1 VRLAEELGYEA
12 CYVTHIA
19 GRESLTLLT
28 IYASATERLRIGT
41 GVVPIYTRTPATMAQ
56 TAATINEFSHGRLR
70 LGLGVSHRPV
80 VEGWHGQSID
90 SPAGEMREYVAI
102 VRAILRGE
110 DPPAGTKWS
119 TGFRLAGVDLAPDMP
134 IYIAALSPLM
144 LRLAGEI
151 ADGVILNWCP
161 PERVAFARAR
171 IAEGAEAAE
180 RDPASVM
187 VAVYVRAWVGPEETE
202 AMSALRAMAGQYA
215 SYRAYRRQFDEVGLG
230 PQAAVAGQAH
240 RAGRPEDVPEV
251 LVRAVCAVG
260 GEARDRVEAFR
271 EAGADLPIVYPVA
284 TADAAASI
292 ETTLR
297 ALAPGRDPTHDLRTS
312 PGAVD

>member
-1 VRLAEELGYEA
+1 
-12 CYVTHIA
+12 
-19 GRESLTLLT
+19 
-28 IYASATERLRIGT
+28 
-41 GVVPIYTRTPATMAQ
+41 M
-56 TAATINEFSHGRLR
+56 
-70 LGLGVSHRPV
+70 
-80 VEGWHGQSID
+80 
-90 SPAGEMREYVAI
+90 
-102 VRAILRGE
+102 
-110 DPPAGTKWS
+110 
-119 TGFRLAGVDLAPDMP
+119 
-134 IYIAALSPLM
+134 
-144 LRLAGEI
+144 RLAGEI

-161 PERVAFARAR
+161 PERVPFARAR

-187 VAVYVRAWVGPEETE
+187 VAVYVRAWVGPDETE

-284 TADAAASI
+284 TPDPAASI